1 MQSAWRNEARY
12 ASKHSE
18 SGLSYKLEDGPEAL
32 ALYMLTAPFAV
43 ILHNYTLPVPAIAA
57 ESGYKMAVLVRN
69 NKLNNGAVFVLCYS
83 CISDSFSVFMA
94 VLCTK
99 CCYNKG

>member
-32 ALYMLTAPFAV
+32 ALYVLTAPFVV
-43 ILHNYTLPVPAIAA
+43 ILHNYTLPVPAIAV

-83 CISDSFSVFMA
+83 CISFSVFMA

-99 CCYNKG
+99 CCNNKG